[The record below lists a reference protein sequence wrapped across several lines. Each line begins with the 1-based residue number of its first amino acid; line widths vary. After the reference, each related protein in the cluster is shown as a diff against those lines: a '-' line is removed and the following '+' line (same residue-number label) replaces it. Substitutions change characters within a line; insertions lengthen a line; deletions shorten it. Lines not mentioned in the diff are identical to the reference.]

1 MFGFISGVFLGAV
14 IGMLIT
20 ALLKVSESEDN

>member
-1 MFGFISGVFLGAV
+1 MLGFISGVFLGAV

-20 ALLKVSESEDN
+20 ALLKVNESEDN